1 MGHVHQL
8 SDDHA
13 GRSGQILKTIF
24 LLFPDSG
31 QKPRMNFHLPS
42 IRFGVFLLVILS
54 LGSAVSQALRAD
66 DTQAVFQSDRAPLLA
81 FENSDKAALA
91 LLLNSSFT
99 WINSN
104 GVRLENLTWAG

>member
-1 MGHVHQL
+1 M
-8 SDDHA
+8 
-13 GRSGQILKTIF
+13 ILKQSF
-24 LLFPDSG
+24 
-31 QKPRMNFHLPS
+31 NS
-42 IRFGVFLLVILS
+42 I
-54 LGSAVSQALRAD
+54 AL
-66 DTQAVFQSDRAPLLA
+66 LLA